1 MSWDEPH
8 FEFRISSY
16 LIRIMSTGR
25 APIGKYN
32 LIHIT
37 HLADSSNDYVTDLWK
52 AKYVTDL
59 WKSEDTGEW
68 TRHEIF
74 HSPTQNEVDEWLQDK
89 LGVNGMDGLL
99 HRIGMRDE
107 FFVPYM

>member
-8 FEFRISSY
+8 FEFRIDPY

-37 HLADSSNDYVTDLWK
+37 DSSTND
-52 AKYVTDL
+52 YVTDL

-68 TRHEIF
+68 TRHDYYLY
-74 HSPTQNEVDEWLQDK
+74 PTQNEVDEWLQDK
-89 LGVNGMDGLL
+89 LRVNGMNGLL
-99 HRIGMRDE
+99 NTIGMKDE

>member
-8 FEFRISSY
+8 FEFRIDPY

-37 HLADSSNDYVTDLWK
+37 DSSTND
-52 AKYVTDL
+52 YVTDL
-59 WKSEDTGEW
+59 WKSEDTSRAGLIVVAQLN
-68 TRHEIF
+68 TA
-74 HSPTQNEVDEWLQDK
+74 NETNHWVSLVDIILST
-89 LGVNGMDGLL
+89 
-99 HRIGMRDE
+99 
-107 FFVPYM
+107 